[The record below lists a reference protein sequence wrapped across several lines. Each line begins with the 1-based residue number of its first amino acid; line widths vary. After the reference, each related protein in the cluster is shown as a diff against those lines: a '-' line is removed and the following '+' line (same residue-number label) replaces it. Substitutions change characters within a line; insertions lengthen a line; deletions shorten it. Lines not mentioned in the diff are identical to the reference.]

1 MKTGKIILT
10 LLILFVLLSLKA
22 LAQKD
27 ISVPPCGDIYYTS
40 YDLATPTTGV
50 GSIAYDPNGDYL
62 ASGGTDNKIYVW
74 CAKDADLLD
83 VLEGHEGDINS
94 VAFSPD
100 SRWIASGSDD
110 GTVRLWEWNGATW
123 EAAEDETKSFDR
135 TLFGLVLN
143 PFDNNVESVAF
154 GSDDTT
160 NPGYMLLA
168 CGTRGGKVAL
178 WHYGDSKKWI
188 SSIEI
193 ETKPEKKDDQRW
205 VFLEIDTK
213 RAEIDTKLVP
223 FKKHHGLGNVRVAFS
238 PDGTLLA
245 FGSGDWEYTY
255 QNKDNP
261 VVLLNTR
268 NSEIVSQ
275 LAGNREGITSLAFS
289 RDGNSLASGGENDTI
304 TLWTR
309 SNTGTFDSPRT
320 IGTHHSDVKSVAF
333 TPGGALLVSASKD
346 GTMGVWDIEGS
357 EAELEGFHLSLN
369 NMGWSVVNSIAF
381 VPQDGLTVMA
391 CGSQDGMVRQR
402 VLTETVDITG
412 RFDLLP
418 REDLISDVAFAENAT
433 YFVLNPWFPNVS
445 DETYTND
452 LLEKLEEDRGINI
465 ANRTNATVLH
475 GKCTITLD
483 INGVEETPE
492 DVDSFENP
500 LYFMYEL
507 KTPQERLIELEKD
520 VRSSQVEGFVTAT
533 LSTVVGVGAGAIA
546 TVAAGP
552 AAGTAVGGFTASAL
566 VDAGAGLAGLIT
578 AIILNEII
586 MFDKHNRERTEIL
599 EATADPIFIIDGFA
613 RDFSKNIPR
622 YLFMIQEP
630 VTDIKIKIQQTFRFN
645 ILTPT
650 DAGLLP
656 TYTVSSEG
664 TWDLKN
670 HTWITPEGMT
680 LNLIFNTWRAPG
692 APSISLPDYPPFQ
705 ELPADVQAYLLK
717 YFGEF
722 ANTAVWKIPETT
734 SLLPNYPNPFNPETW
749 FPYQLSEPADVTLTI
764 YDIQGRVVR
773 DLDLGHQPAGMY
785 HSRSR
790 AAHWDGR
797 NAQGESV
804 ASGLYFYTLKAGDF
818 AATRK
823 MLIRK

>member
-1 MKTGKIILT
+1 MKTVKIILT
-10 LLILFVLLSLKA
+10 LLILFVLLSVKA
-22 LAQKD
+22 LAQED
-27 ISVPPCGDIYYTS
+27 ISAPRCDDTYYTS
-40 YDLATPTTGV
+40 YDLTPPARV

-62 ASGGTDNKIYVW
+62 ASGGTDEKIYVW
-74 CAKDADLLD
+74 CAKDPRLLD

-110 GTVRLWEWNGATW
+110 GTVRLWEWDGATW

-160 NPGYMLLA
+160 NPGSMLLA

-178 WHYGDSKKWI
+178 WRYGDSKKWI

-193 ETKPEKKDDQRW
+193 ETKAPGRGQKS
-205 VFLEIDTK
+205 LEIDTK
-213 RAEIDTKLVP
+213 RAEVDTKLVR
-223 FKKHHGLGNVRVAFS
+223 FKGHHSLDNVRVAFS

-245 FGSGDWEYTY
+245 FGSGDWTY
-255 QNKDNP
+255 NQRGQSDNP

-275 LAGNREGITSLAFS
+275 LAGNRGEGITSLAFS

-304 TLWTR
+304 TLWMR
-309 SNTGTFDSPRT
+309 SNTGTFDSPQT

-333 TPGGALLVSASKD
+333 TPDGSLLVSASKD

-391 CGSQDGMVRQR
+391 CGSQDGVVRQR

-418 REDLISDVAFAENAT
+418 QEDLISDVAFAENAT
-433 YFVLNPWFPNVS
+433 YFVLNPWFPNVT
-445 DETYTND
+445 DETYTNSVRK
-452 LLEKLEEDRGINI
+452 LLEDQGINFPNI
-465 ANRTNATVLH
+465 TDVLR

-483 INGVEETPE
+483 INGFEETLE
-492 DVDSFENP
+492 DVDPLENP

-520 VRSSQVEGFVTAT
+520 VQSSRLETFVAATISTAVGF
-533 LSTVVGVGAGAIA
+533 GAGVIA
-546 TVAAGP
+546 TVVAGP
-552 AAGTAVGGFTASAL
+552 AAGTAVKFVANPAADASA
-566 VDAGAGLAGLIT
+566 GFIT

-586 MFDKHNRERTEIL
+586 MSGRRNRERTEIL
-599 EATADPIFIIDGFA
+599 EATADPIFIFDGFA
-613 RDFSKNIPR
+613 RDFDRNIPR

-630 VTDIKIKIQQTFRFN
+630 LTDIKINIQQTFRFN

-650 DAGLLP
+650 DWGLLP

-670 HTWITPEGMT
+670 HTWITSEGMT
-680 LNLIFNTWRAPG
+680 LNLIDYKWRAPG

-722 ANTAVWKIPETT
+722 GTPREVTDWQIPEVT

-749 FPYQLSEPADVTLTI
+749 LPYQLSEPADVSLTI

-773 DLDLGHQPAGMY
+773 DLDLGHQRAGMY

-797 NAQGESV
+797 NAQGEPV
-804 ASGLYFYTLKAGDF
+804 ASGLYFYTLKAGEF
-818 AATRK
+818 TATRK